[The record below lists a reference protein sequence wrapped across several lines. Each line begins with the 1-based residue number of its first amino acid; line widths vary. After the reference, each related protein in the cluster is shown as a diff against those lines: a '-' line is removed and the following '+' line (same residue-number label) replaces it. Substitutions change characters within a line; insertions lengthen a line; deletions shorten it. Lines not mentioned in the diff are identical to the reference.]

1 MYESAR
7 AMRPLLSEQDA
18 LVGVHACTQQ
28 CPKRRSVSVAA
39 MQDTGGG
46 WVGGS
51 QITALHVRC
60 PGPVWW
66 FCHVSPDLVPGL

>member
-28 CPKRRSVSVAA
+28 CPKRHSVSVAA

-46 WVGGS
+46 
-51 QITALHVRC
+51 
-60 PGPVWW
+60 
-66 FCHVSPDLVPGL
+66 